1 MGGGAAEM
9 AILGDSPPRYIE
21 SDVYSAN
28 AIAGIICRT
37 DTSRSAFIEHCYQAA
52 LAIIEENKSV
62 VLALAQAL
70 IEHPKWTLNGN
81 EINAVIAE
89 TLAREARA
97 AEQARRAAWQRT
109 VENAASF
116 GDPLGRNTWVGCTTS
131 T

>member
-1 MGGGAAEM
+1 MGDRLHALAK
-9 AILGDSPPRYIE
+9 
-21 SDVYSAN
+21 
-28 AIAGIICRT
+28 AGIVRPGCLER
-37 DTSRSAFIEHCYQAA
+37 
-52 LAIIEENKSV
+52 
-62 VLALAQAL
+62 
-70 IEHPKWTLNGN
+70 TLNGN
-81 EINAVIAE
+81 ELNAVIAE